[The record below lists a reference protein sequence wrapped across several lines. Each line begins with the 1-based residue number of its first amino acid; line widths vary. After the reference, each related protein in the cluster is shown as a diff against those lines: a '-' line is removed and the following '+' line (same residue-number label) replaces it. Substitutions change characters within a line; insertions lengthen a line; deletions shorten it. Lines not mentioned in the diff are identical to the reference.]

1 MINKEKLILYIWL
14 TSLVII
20 LLLGLIF
27 SFKRPPKE
35 IIAADKELIKI
46 TEKVRMYYR
55 NRPDYW
61 GLDNETAKQ
70 QKFYLGEIKDDKMLN
85 VLGKEILIGADD
97 SGAQVMPG
105 ARSFMVTYRDL
116 THEECIE
123 LAVFQGRE
131 QDKLGLISMSI
142 QNDKGV
148 YDFSWGNKGLPLSR
162 SQAKQYC
169 QEKNSIM
176 WSFE

>member
-14 TSLVII
+14 FSLFFII
-20 LLLGLIF
+20 LLGVIF
-27 SFKRPPKE
+27 SFKRPPSE
-35 IIAADKELIKI
+35 IIAADKELIKM

-61 GLDNETAKQ
+61 GLNNTVAIE
-70 QKFYLGEIKDDKMLN
+70 QKFYQGELKDNKIFN
-85 VLGKEILIGADD
+85 TLGKEVVIGADGD
-97 SGAQVMPG
+97 GTQVMPG
-105 ARSFMVTYRDL
+105 ARSFVITYRELDKK
-116 THEECIE
+116 ECIE
-123 LAVFQGRE
+123 LAIFQGKE

-142 QNDKGV
+142 QNDKGT

-162 SQAKQYC
+162 KQAKQYC
-169 QEKNSIM
+169 QEKNNIM